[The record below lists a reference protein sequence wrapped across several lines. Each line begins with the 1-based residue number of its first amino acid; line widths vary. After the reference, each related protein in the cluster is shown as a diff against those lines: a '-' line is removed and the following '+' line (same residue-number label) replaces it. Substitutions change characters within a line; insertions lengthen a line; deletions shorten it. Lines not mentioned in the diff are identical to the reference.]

1 VLEEAARVASLYGGD
16 APVKARVGALG
27 LPMLDVP
34 LLGARGDEG
43 DVDLCE
49 AVSRLG
55 LRGLEGS
62 TGEAV
67 PPDAVQVLAA
77 RGRIL
82 PDAIAV
88 RPPRRV
94 DVTVV
99 TGDALGGGAEPAP
112 RPSTW
117 LAVVEAD
124 TATFLG
130 GVAGGLGDGGRQ
142 RRESG
147 RLYEEAVGEGL
158 EEGEVVLDGEGVEL
172 ALDDPDADGDTYEED
187 DGAADGVTESGGLL
201 LRKASLMSP
210 WAMPL
215 ECRYLT
221 ASTSPSSSAAASGSG
236 SVFARAAYLA
246 RFR

>member
-1 VLEEAARVASLYGGD
+1 
-16 APVKARVGALG
+16 
-27 LPMLDVP
+27 MLDVP

-142 RRESG
+142 RRGRG

-187 DGAADGVTESGGLL
+187 DGAADGVTESGGLR
-201 LRKASLMSP
+201 LRKVDRRVAVDEEEEDGAEDEP
-210 WAMPL
+210 VKDPPD
-215 ECRYLT
+215 EVDDEEGDPEDDEEDEQRD
-221 ASTSPSSSAAASGSG
+221 
-236 SVFARAAYLA
+236 
-246 RFR
+246 